1 MCFTQFHRHREFTK
15 MRREKFASNERTWE
29 KTLEKKKGKKKKKTI
44 ERNNLLDKA
53 FIVRMM
59 LETGKRTNE
68 HSEKLVSSKE
78 LENIKTQTELKNTIT
93 ERKKYTGR
101 NQQ

>member
-1 MCFTQFHRHREFTK
+1 MKEHERKPWKR
-15 MRREKFASNERTWE
+15 RRE
-29 KTLEKKKGKKKKKTI
+29 KKKKTS

-68 HSEKLVSSKE
+68 HSEKSYKE
-78 LENIKTQTELKNTIT
+78 PENIKNQSELKNTIT
-93 ERKKYTGR
+93 EMKNTLEG
-101 NQQ
+101 N

>member
-1 MCFTQFHRHREFTK
+1 MPQIKEHERK
-15 MRREKFASNERTWE
+15 PWKRRRV
-29 KTLEKKKGKKKKKTI
+29 KKKKTN

-68 HSEKLVSSKE
+68 HSKKSYKE
-78 LENIKTQTELKNTIT
+78 PENIKNQSELKNTIT
-93 ERKKYTGR
+93 EMKNRLEG
-101 NQQ
+101 N

>member
-1 MCFTQFHRHREFTK
+1 MRE
-15 MRREKFASNERTWE
+15 NP
-29 KTLEKKKGKKKKKTI
+29 GKEEGEKKKKTN

-68 HSEKLVSSKE
+68 HSKKSYKE
-78 LENIKTQTELKNTIT
+78 PENIKNQSELKNTIT
-93 ERKKYTGR
+93 EMKNRLEG
-101 NQQ
+101 N